1 MAAMLRD
8 LGVLGLWIH
17 AACGGQA
24 GAMGCA
30 ASVSPAKPPAVQRYN
45 FVGPELRS
53 PPHLEGAD
61 WSDLCPSHSLPS
73 TSSSHS
79 RKIPN
84 SRVRAY
90 NAEDWFFR
98 HAGVGT
104 GANGIKE
111 WEERFGDFLKN
122 LEQMESRGGCALAA
136 RVWVRIS

>member
-90 NAEDWFFR
+90 NAE
-98 HAGVGT
+98 
-104 GANGIKE
+104 E

-122 LEQMESRGGCALAA
+122 LEQMESRGEVDSEPMLASHEPA
-136 RVWVRIS
+136 CTK